1 MRICRVVG
9 PVVSTA
15 KHEVYIGHKLLCVE
29 PVDPSGRP
37 QGWSFLAVDTV
48 DAGEGD
54 LVLVNS
60 EGNSARQ
67 VMGVDKLPM
76 RSLVVG
82 VIDRIDVEARW
93 SLA

>member
-1 MRICRVVG
+1 MKLCRVVG

-15 KHEVYIGHKLLCVE
+15 KHETYVGHKLLCVQ
-29 PVDPSGRP
+29 PVDDRGAV
-37 QGWSFLAVDTV
+37 QGASFLAVDTV

-67 VMGVDKLPM
+67 IIGVDKLPM
-76 RSLVVG
+76 RSLIVG
-82 VIDRIDVEARW
+82 VVDRVDVGSRP
-93 SLA
+93 

>member
-1 MRICRVVG
+1 VKLCRVLG

-15 KHEVYIGHKLLCVE
+15 KHPAYVGHKLLCVQ
-29 PVDPSGRP
+29 PVDADGAAQGPST
-37 QGWSFLAVDTV
+37 LAVDTV

-67 VMGVDKLPM
+67 IIGVDKLPM
-76 RSLVVG
+76 RSLIVG
-82 VIDRIDVEARW
+82 IVDRVD
-93 SLA
+93 LA